1 MTPAWENLVER
12 FRDLPDLLGGHLII
26 SVSALATGAAIS
38 LPLGVFSAGSKRFS
52 GIALTLAATIQTV
65 PSLALLALMVPL
77 IGGIIGFVPA
87 YIALVLYSVLPMLRN
102 TITGVQ
108 GTDPDLVE
116 AARGVGMTEMQ
127 ALWRVRLPLAA
138 PVIVAGIRTATVW
151 VVGMATLATAV
162 GAPGLG
168 NYIFMGL
175 QTRNHIATLFGC
187 FFAALLAIVLDQLIR
202 VLERG
207 LRERRSR
214 LVSTSV
220 VALALLVLLG
230 FLPTILGR
238 FATSEGPRG
247 GAEFTESGRPEGTR
261 PLEGRRIVT
270 GSKPFTES
278 YILAELLARQLEAA
292 GADVDNR
299 PNMGSSILFD
309 ALSKNSVDCYI
320 DYSGTIWATVMKRDE
335 AASRLEVQIEVA
347 KHLKDRYGI
356 ICVGPLGFENAYCL
370 VMARSRARELGVRS
384 IADLTPRAAGLKVG
398 GDPEVFGR
406 PEWTRV
412 HDTYG
417 LAGIREVGMQAVYM
431 YNAVRDGQVDI
442 ITAYSTDGRISEY
455 DLVVLEDP
463 RQTFPPYD
471 AILLVSPDAAKVPG
485 LIDALLPL
493 VNHIDDETMREA
505 NKWVE
510 VEGLSS
516 EKAAERLWTRI
527 RK

>member
-347 KHLKDRYGI
+347 KHGI
-356 ICVGPLGFENAYCL
+356 GSQGPLL
-370 VMARSRARELGVRS
+370 VAIGNLYPVKDHASLIRAVAMLPGVQLAIAGRGQEQDALRRLSVELGTADRVHLLGLRDDVERILRAADVFVQPSRAEG
-384 IADLTPRAAGLKVG
+384 
-398 GDPEVFGR
+398 
-406 PEWTRV
+406 
-412 HDTYG
+412 
-417 LAGIREVGMQAVYM
+417 
-431 YNAVRDGQVDI
+431 
-442 ITAYSTDGRISEY
+442 
-455 DLVVLEDP
+455 
-463 RQTFPPYD
+463 
-471 AILLVSPDAAKVPG
+471 
-485 LIDALLPL
+485 LPL
-493 VNHIDDETMREA
+493 YRVRVPSM
-505 NKWVE
+505 
-510 VEGLSS
+510 
-516 EKAAERLWTRI
+516 
-527 RK
+527 